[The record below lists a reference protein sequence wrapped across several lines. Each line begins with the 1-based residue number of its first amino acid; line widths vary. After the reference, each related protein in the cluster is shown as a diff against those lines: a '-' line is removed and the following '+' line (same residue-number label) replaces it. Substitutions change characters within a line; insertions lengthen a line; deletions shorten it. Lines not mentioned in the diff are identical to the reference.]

1 VKVNILFFS
10 VLKDLT
16 GTTET
21 TWPISPGTTLN
32 DLLHQLYQHWPTLQ
46 EWDQSLLLAINH
58 EYSPRET
65 LLPNHAEIA
74 IMPPVQGG

>member
-1 VKVNILFFS
+1 MKVNVLFFS

-16 GTTET
+16 GTAET
-21 TWPISPGTTLN
+21 PWPIQPGTTLN
-32 DLLHQLYQHWPTLQ
+32 HLLEELYQHWPALK
-46 EWDQSLLLAINH
+46 EWDQSLLLAINQ